1 MDRDNRIKWQKS
13 GYDDDDNDDYGDA
26 KAQQRA
32 AEFLKWN
39 QKMASRSQWG
49 KKKAPS
55 AQRAKRKL
63 PLGWCRGTIK
73 RFRKN
78 CRCVW
83 TNVFL
88 SPKFFS

>member
-32 AEFLKWN
+32 VEFLKRN

-49 KKKAPS
+49 EKKGAFCP
-55 AQRAKRKL
+55 A
-63 PLGWCRGTIK
+63 G
-73 RFRKN
+73 
-78 CRCVW
+78 
-83 TNVFL
+83 
-88 SPKFFS
+88 